1 MDINS
6 IARIPNFDVTQF
18 LTNGRS
24 KAVEKLQAPESSHT
38 PVNTPFSAPNWGK
51 IPTKSEPKMSDE
63 EFENAIRELAR
74 KEASQGILAGTDER
88 SQLRRD
94 YISVVSPD
102 RKAMYDESM
111 TKTGG
116 KMNST
121 YSFFDAL
128 GNKSFHYNKQAG
140 MWFHQSTDAEKARAD
155 KFLDIYTQAFSE
167 YEAEHGEV
175 TGTPQVKHFNAY
187 G

>member
-6 IARIPNFDVTQF
+6 IARMPNFDVTKF
-18 LTNGRS
+18 LSNGKS
-24 KAVEKLQAPESSHT
+24 EAAEKSPASESRYT
-38 PVNTPFSAPNWGK
+38 PVNTPFSAPNWGR

-74 KEASQGILAGTDER
+74 KEASRGILAGTDEKSR
-88 SQLRRD
+88 LRRD

-111 TKTGG
+111 AKTGG
-116 KMNST
+116 KMNSA

-128 GNKSFHYNKQAG
+128 GNKSFHYNKQTG
-140 MWFHQSTDAEKARAD
+140 MWFHQSTAAEKARAD
-155 KFLDIYTQAFSE
+155 RFLDIYTQAFSE

-175 TGTPQVKHFNAY
+175 VGTPQVKHFNAY